1 MLAVDLKPPSVP
13 YHVGLSLGQLTT
25 WQLASSGKKSKS
37 EREWEWVQLLVKI
50 GCVVFRPE
58 HRPLQRLFPS
68 GPQRESRPP
77 YTRLGDN
84 QHIAASEESC
94 SQGQGL
100 LGIMLFCTLMS
111 KAQRFPRS
119 LYLRLWAKFIFRCLC
134 WGLLMKEGG
143 RNLED
148 TFPLYSVNTFL
159 FLVSFPHTLESIK
172 LPEPFVGDFVN
183 SEMTPHR
190 CLCIRIPT
198 SAWLHGEKEKGG
210 DFTSSSCRLLLMFS
224 Q

>member
-1 MLAVDLKPPSVP
+1 MWGIWAQHSWVLWRRVSHKVTVKGSAGTAAITEILFQAHIVVGRIQFLKDCGTKGLTPMLAVDLKPPSVP

-58 HRPLQRLFPS
+58 HRPLQRLLPS

-148 TFPLYSVNTFL
+148 TFPLSQSILFYS
-159 FLVSFPHTLESIK
+159 
-172 LPEPFVGDFVN
+172 
-183 SEMTPHR
+183 
-190 CLCIRIPT
+190 
-198 SAWLHGEKEKGG
+198 
-210 DFTSSSCRLLLMFS
+210 
-224 Q
+224 